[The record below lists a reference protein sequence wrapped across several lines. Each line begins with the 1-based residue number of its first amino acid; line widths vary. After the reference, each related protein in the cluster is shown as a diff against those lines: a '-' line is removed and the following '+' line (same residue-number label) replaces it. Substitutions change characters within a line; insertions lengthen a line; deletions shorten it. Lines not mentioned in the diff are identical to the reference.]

1 MYRVRIARQQAQQ
14 WPKALQQGA
23 YSKRSYVTNAE
34 IESARKYC
42 VDQLRKSDY
51 DSYLIRNFIPKFRQ
65 DAYDAL
71 RAFNLE
77 LVRLPELVSN
87 PTIGQMRMQFWR
99 DAVNNTFAGKP
110 PKGQPIMILLHKV
123 LRDLAEQFPGPGEIS
138 PNSIK
143 FWMLRV
149 IGTREKYMD
158 NRPFTDL
165 AALEEYA
172 ENTYSTLMYS
182 TLAAL
187 PIQSMH
193 VDHLASHIG
202 KACGIV
208 AVLRGVPFLAA
219 PSPPV
224 QSPSGS
230 DVVGGGRNPV
240 LLLPLDVMAEA
251 GLREEDVYR
260 QGPQAEG
267 FQDAIFKVATRANDH
282 LITAREM
289 LKKLQ
294 AGEDPGHEYEHQG
307 EAEHNHIME
316 DSGDST
322 KRDIRRGFGVL
333 LEGVPA
339 SDYLARLE
347 ATNFDPFAVRSG
359 GWKLPWRI
367 WRAMKTQKL

>member
-1 MYRVRIARQQAQQ
+1 MYCARTARRGLQWLSIIAQPSRRSYITDAEVAEARQ
-14 WPKALQQGA
+14 
-23 YSKRSYVTNAE
+23 
-34 IESARKYC
+34 YC
-42 VDQLRKSDY
+42 VEQLRKSDY
-51 DSYLIRNFIPKFRQ
+51 DSYLIRNFVPRFRQ

-87 PTIGQMRMQFWR
+87 PTVGQMRMQFWR
-99 DAVNNTFAGKP
+99 DAVNNTCAGRP
-110 PKGQPIMILLHKV
+110 PKEPIMILLHKV
-123 LRDLAEQFPGPGEIS
+123 LTGLKETYTDHS

-143 FWMLRV
+143 FWMLR
-149 IGTREKYMD
+149 IINTREKYMD
-158 NRPFTDL
+158 NRPFTSMG
-165 AALEEYA
+165 ALEEYA

-208 AVLRGVPFLAA
+208 AVLRGIPILA
-219 PSPPV
+219 SPGPPIK
-224 QSPSGS
+224 SPHGNE
-230 DVVGGGRNPV
+230 VGGGRSPV
-240 LLLPLDVMAEA
+240 LLLPLDVMTEV

-260 QGPQAEG
+260 YGPQAEG
-267 FQDAIFKVATRANDH
+267 FQDAVFKVATRANDH

-289 LKKLQ
+289 LKNVQ

-307 EAEHNHIME
+307 EAEHNYVDDE
-316 DSGDST
+316 LESDQT
-322 KRDIRRGFGVL
+322 NRDLRQGFGVL

-339 SDYLARLE
+339 GDYLSRLE
-347 ATNFDPFAVRSG
+347 ATNFDPFAVRSS
-359 GWKLPWRI
+359 WKLPWKI
-367 WRAMKTQKL
+367 WRSMKTHQI